1 MKQYIKRYLAVIMA
15 AAMVVSLLP
24 SSVAE
29 AAGGT
34 ARTAGTVIPC
44 DKFVVSGGQ
53 SGNPTDSYV
62 IATNSGGSNGSA
74 TEAAYVKGETASNA
88 EGNLGSSRVGGI
100 AFALPQALSGQQD
113 SIANATVT
121 INVPDVNQNMGTN
134 LQTKAGLFRVD
145 ASKYTDMVSD
155 SGQNAAPSYPAV
167 NDDYSKA
174 ATVYSNEMI
183 SKGSLGKKTFDVT
196 DWVKQSIE
204 NNDAYA
210 IYRLQTVVSG
220 FYVNYQG
227 DNAPTLSIFTHE
239 DAVNEAIADLSVPS
253 TLKDDIELPTTGAYD
268 STIEWASDNEA
279 LKLETVDGKLM
290 AKLVGEDIDATVKL
304 TATVTKESATA
315 TKDFTVRVLRG
326 NQAEIAAL
334 VIPNADNIKGNITL
348 PTAGENGSPI
358 TWESSNEAV
367 ISTKEVANSG
377 YDKTPAGVVT
387 RQDTDTEVTLTA
399 TITQGTEQ
407 KTKEFTVTVKAKPV
421 IGEKTD
427 YLFAYF
433 VGDGKDPADNI
444 TQERVYFAAS
454 RDGLNWGEL
463 NNANPVFTS
472 TLGEEGLRDPYI
484 IRSAEGDKFFLIAT
498 DLQIAKGGADVW
510 GNAQKKGSQAIM
522 VWESDDLVN
531 WGEQRMVTI
540 SEGIE
545 AGCTWAPEA
554 FYDERT
560 GEYVVFWASKVKGKN
575 YDKQR
580 LYYCKTRDFYTFT
593 KPKVWIEKDY
603 SVIDTTV
610 VRDDNGTYWRFT
622 KNEADGAK
630 YVFMEKSD
638 TLLKGW
644 EAVSSASLE
653 GEKGVEGPC
662 SFRVNDDDVAA
673 FGGKWAVMLDNFG
686 GGGYYPLVTDDFAS
700 ANFSKLTTASL
711 PKVKKPRHGT
721 VLNVTEEE
729 YNRLLGEYEVT
740 PILSSES
747 VPDYVGVGYQL
758 PAKAKINYAGELIE
772 ADMSWDKSTLDT
784 VKKETVT
791 GTISGTN
798 NATLNGKTVTKDIEV
813 IDASEDSIYYID
825 SCVGTWNG
833 DKKES
838 VTYKAVGKL
847 ASLRNTVPD
856 QMYQESGWGYV
867 DTAAA
872 GDGDNLGTH
881 TSTSDDIYANGWY
894 AKSGK
899 NCEYI
904 IPLENGTYKVTG
916 YFAEWWNQER
926 PMKFYVEY
934 EKGDGTKVK
943 STEESVTVKG
953 QAADSKKTSSIS
965 FTVEGVA
972 DDAKAEVHFVVVK
985 DGSQDPVIS
994 GLCVEKTLTQDEK
1007 DKVAAAQAALEG
1019 VSLTSAAEVALEI
1032 DGTASISLSY
1042 PEGYE
1047 EAVVAANL
1055 TSGVTYSSNNTRAAE
1070 VDETGKIT
1078 GKAAGISTITT
1089 TVTVGGKSKTFQTVV
1104 TVSGKPV
1111 EEVTLNRTSL
1121 NIKTIGATAALTA
1134 TVTPADAADR
1144 AVAWTSD
1151 NEAVATVSNGIVTA
1165 QSEGEAV
1172 ITAATANG
1180 KTATCNVIVGVIPD
1194 VESVTLNK
1202 TELTLK
1208 VGASETLQATV
1219 LPANADQSIT
1229 WRSSASSIA
1238 TVDETGKI
1246 TAVKGGTAVITAR
1259 GKDSKSATCM
1269 VTVMPETSGE
1279 VPVDS
1284 VTLNKEEL
1292 TLEVGA
1298 SETLEATVTPDN
1310 ASKAVNWESSEPE
1323 TASVDGNGKVT
1334 ALKEGEAV
1342 VTVTAEGNKT
1352 ATCKVTVTPKGTDQK
1367 PVDSIKLNKTALTLK
1382 VDESET
1388 LEATVSP
1395 DNAAKVEW
1403 KSEDPATASVDENGK
1418 VTAKKEGTT
1427 KVTATAGGKS
1437 AECTVT
1443 VNPKDSGTTPP
1454 PGPDKPGTTPTP
1466 NPDKPSVTPTP
1477 NPDKPTP
1484 TPPATIK
1491 VKKVKLNKTTL
1502 GLGLKEK
1509 FTLKVAITPNNA
1521 TDKKVKWTLSKK
1533 GIVTISSKG
1542 VVTAKK
1548 KGTVKVTA
1556 TVGGKKATCTIRVG
1570 KAPSKLKLNK
1580 SKITLKKGNTF
1591 KIKAKFPANTYSHTL
1606 KYSTNK
1612 KSVATVTEKGV
1623 VKARK
1628 KGKATIT
1635 VKTFNGKKAKLTVTV
1650 K

>member
-15 AAMVVSLLP
+15 VAMVVSLLP
-24 SSVAE
+24 ASMAE

-34 ARTAGTVIPC
+34 ARAAGTVILC

-62 IATNSGGSNGSA
+62 IATNANGTNGTA
-74 TEAAYVKGETASNA
+74 TEAAYVQGETASSA

-100 AFALPQALSGQQD
+100 AFALPQELSGKQD
-113 SIANATVT
+113 LIANATVT
-121 INVPDVNQNMGTN
+121 INVPDVNQNMGTK

-145 ASKYTDMVSD
+145 VSKYGDMVSD
-155 SGQNAAPSYPAV
+155 AGQNAAPSYPAV

-183 SKGSLGKKTFDVT
+183 HKGSLGKKTFDVT
-196 DWVKQSIE
+196 EWVKESVT
-204 NNDAYA
+204 NNDSYA
-210 IYRLQTVVSG
+210 IFRLQTVISG

-227 DNAPTLSIFTHE
+227 DNAPTLSIFTYQ
-239 DAVNEAIADLSVPS
+239 DAVNEAIAGLSVPS
-253 TLKDDIELPTTGAYD
+253 TLKNDIELPTTGVYE
-268 STIEWASDNEA
+268 STIEWVSDNAA

-304 TATVTKESATA
+304 TATATKGSATA
-315 TKDFTVRVLRG
+315 TKDFTVRLISG
-326 NQAEIAAL
+326 NQAEIDAL
-334 VIPNADNIKGNITL
+334 VIPNADNIRGNITL
-348 PTAGENGSPI
+348 PTVGENGSPI

-387 RQDTDTEVTLTA
+387 RQDTDTNVTLTA
-399 TITQGTEQ
+399 TFTQGTEQ
-407 KTKEFTVTVKAKPV
+407 KTKEIPVTVKAKPV

-433 VGDGKDPADNI
+433 VGDGKDPVDNI

-510 GNAQKKGSQAIM
+510 GDAQKKGSQAIM

-531 WGEQRMVTI
+531 WGEQRMVTV
-540 SEGIE
+540 SEGID

-593 KPKVWIEKDY
+593 KPKMWIEKDF

-610 VRDDNGTYWRFT
+610 VRDDNGTYYRFT
-622 KNEADGAK
+622 KNENGDGK
-630 YVFMEKSD
+630 YIFMEKSD
-638 TLLKGW
+638 ALLKGW
-644 EAVSSASLE
+644 TSVPSTSLE
-653 GEKGVEGPC
+653 QEKWVEGPC

-673 FGGKWAVMLDNFG
+673 FGGKWAVMLDDFG
-686 GGGYYPLVTDDFAS
+686 GVGYYPLVTDDFAS
-700 ANFSKLTTASL
+700 ANFSKLTTATL

-721 VLNVTEEE
+721 VLNVTAEE
-729 YNRLLGEYEVT
+729 YDRLLAKYEVA
-740 PILSSES
+740 PILSAES
-747 VPDYVGVGYQL
+747 VPDYVSVGYQL
-758 PAKAKINYAGELIE
+758 PAKAKINYAGEMIE
-772 ADMSWDKSTLDT
+772 ADMTWSGDKLLNTPGKVT
-784 VKKETVT
+784 VS
-791 GTISGTN
+791 GTIGGTN
-798 NATLNGKTVTKDIEV
+798 NATLDGKTVTKDVEV
-813 IDASEDSIYYID
+813 IDASEDTIYYID
-825 SCVGTWNG
+825 SCVGEWN
-833 DKKES
+833 DKKKES
-838 VTYKAVGKL
+838 VTYNAVGKL
-847 ASLRNTVPD
+847 AALRNTVPD
-856 QMYQESGWGYV
+856 QMYQEGSWGYV
-867 DTAAA
+867 DTAAP
-872 GDGDNLGTH
+872 GEGENLGLNKSET
-881 TSTSDDIYANGWY
+881 DDIYGNGWY

-904 IPLENGTYKVTG
+904 IPLENGSYKVTG

-943 STEESVTVKG
+943 SAEQSVTVKG
-953 QAADSKKTSSIS
+953 QAADSKKTSSID
-965 FTVEGVA
+965 FTVEGIE
-972 DDAKAEVHFVVVK
+972 DGAKAEVHFVVVK
-985 DGSQDPVIS
+985 DGNQDPVIS
-994 GLCVEKTLTQDEK
+994 GLCVEKPLSQDEK
-1007 DKVAAAQAALEG
+1007 DKVAAAKEALDN

-1032 DGTASISLSY
+1032 GGTASISLAY

-1047 EAVVAANL
+1047 EAVAAANL
-1055 TSGVTYSSNNTRAAE
+1055 TSGVTYATNNPRATE
-1070 VDETGKIT
+1070 VDKTGKIT
-1078 GKAAGISTITT
+1078 GLANGVSTVTT
-1089 TVTVGGKSKTFQTVV
+1089 TVTVGGKSKAFQTIV

-1111 EEVTLNRTSL
+1111 EEVTLNKTSL
-1121 NIKTIGATAALTA
+1121 NIKTIGATATLTA
-1134 TVTPADAADR
+1134 AVTPVDAADR
-1144 AVAWTSD
+1144 AITWTSD

-1165 QSEGEAV
+1165 KSEGKAV

-1180 KTATCNVIVGVIPD
+1180 IKATCDVIVGIIPD
-1194 VESVTLNK
+1194 VESVTLNES
-1202 TELTLK
+1202 ELTLK
-1208 VGASETLQATV
+1208 VGETDTLQATV
-1219 LPANADQSIT
+1219 LPANANQSVT
-1229 WRSSASSIA
+1229 WKSSASSIA
-1238 TVDETGKI
+1238 SVDETGKV
-1246 TAVKGGTAVITAR
+1246 TALKEGTAVITVRAQ
-1259 GKDSKSATCM
+1259 DSKTATCT
-1269 VTVMPETSGE
+1269 VTVPSETSGE
-1279 VPVDS
+1279 VPVEN
-1284 VTLNKEEL
+1284 VTLNKAEL

-1310 ASKAVNWESSEPE
+1310 ASKEVSWESSEPE
-1323 TASVDGNGKVT
+1323 TASVDNNGKVT
-1334 ALKEGEAV
+1334 AIKEGAAV
-1342 VTVTAEGNKT
+1342 ITVTAEGNKT
-1352 ATCKVTVTPKGTDQK
+1352 ATCKVTVEPKGTGQK
-1367 PVDSIKLNKTALTLK
+1367 PVDSITLNKTVLMLK
-1382 VDESET
+1382 VDQSET

-1403 KSEDPATASVDENGK
+1403 KSEDPTTATVDENGK
-1418 VTAKKEGTT
+1418 VTAKKQGVT
-1427 KVTATAGGKS
+1427 KVMATAGGKS
-1437 AECTVT
+1437 AVCSVT
-1443 VNPKDSGTTPP
+1443 VNPKDAAN
-1454 PGPDKPGTTPTP
+1454 PGTPAPTPTP
-1466 NPDKPSVTPTP
+1466 K
-1477 NPDKPTP
+1477 PDKPTQP
-1484 TPPATIK
+1484 VK
-1491 VKKVKLNKTTL
+1491 VKVNKVKLNKTIL
-1502 GLGLKEK
+1502 GLGMKEK
-1509 FTLKVAITPNNA
+1509 FTLKVTITPKNA

-1580 SKITLKKGNTF
+1580 AKITLKKGKTF
-1591 KIKAKFPANTYSHTL
+1591 KIKAKFPANTYSHNL
-1606 KYSTNK
+1606 RYSTNR
-1612 KSVATVTEKGV
+1612 KSVATVTDKGV

-1628 KGKATIT
+1628 KGKAVIT
-1635 VKTFNGKKAKLTVTV
+1635 VKTFNGKKAKLSVTV